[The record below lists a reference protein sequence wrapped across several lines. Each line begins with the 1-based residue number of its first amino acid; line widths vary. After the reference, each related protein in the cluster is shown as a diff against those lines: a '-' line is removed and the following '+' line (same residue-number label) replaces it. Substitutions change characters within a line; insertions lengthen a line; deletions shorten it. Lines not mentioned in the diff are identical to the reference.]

1 MKFLPSQYFLSNA
14 QLWVRR
20 SDKADGRLA
29 LRGMQQEAC
38 SGTQDPGKEAIR
50 KSCTVPTEDS
60 SGSEPRASSLSANT
74 WAQKAFCPRL
84 WKRVKRNDFLTKE
97 WKLEIGKHV
106 KNHQNDFQR
115 KMLRERPMTGKFS
128 VTIYCRDLGEWA
140 RGKASFPES
149 GSSPCT
155 QPSGLP
161 GSQGCTGKLCPI
173 LFKAGKGLHTFV
185 RTAGRQV
192 KGRWPLLGEGMPIRT
207 NWPGIWHKCLMELI
221 LFWKSEDLS
230 CEFICS
236 ERIFYGK
243 KKKSLYP
250 SFPRKKNFKSQ
261 LIPMTLV
268 FFHRFP

>member
-106 KNHQNDFQR
+106 RNHQNDFQR

-128 VTIYCRDLGEWA
+128 VTIHCRTLGSEPGERPLSRSQA
-140 RGKASFPES
+140 HLPV
-149 GSSPCT
+149 
-155 QPSGLP
+155 PSHQVCLVHRDALGNYVRYFSKLAKDFTLLWGLP
-161 GSQGCTGKLCPI
+161 E
-173 LFKAGKGLHTFV
+173 
-185 RTAGRQV
+185 GR
-192 KGRWPLLGEGMPIRT
+192 
-207 NWPGIWHKCLMELI
+207 
-221 LFWKSEDLS
+221 
-230 CEFICS
+230 
-236 ERIFYGK
+236 
-243 KKKSLYP
+243 
-250 SFPRKKNFKSQ
+250 
-261 LIPMTLV
+261 
-268 FFHRFP
+268 